1 MMDYVLHLVLSFGNW
16 GLTMGMMLGG
26 LLLLRPLLLRAVTP
40 RQRTWLWMLGWYG
53 TFLTSVFEVLSR
65 FHLLP
70 VTFRDLI
77 TPRTDMEAMPAY
89 LPSEYWGAGEYALA
103 LPGGAA
109 VAVELS
115 DLVLLLLGLVW
126 LAGVAAGAVWLWRRS
141 RQVKALGRQG
151 RLLEEDDPLMYAL
164 DRQPDDHNVT
174 VRLCRGLSSSFVYP
188 NGERLDGVRCDMI
201 CLQEELSPQRREL
214 VLRHEWS
221 HIRLNHGWMKSWA
234 CGALLL
240 FWWNPI
246 LWADYRY
253 FCRDLELACDEKTL
267 EGLHDPEERREYAR
281 TLLELAAGRQLWEV
295 PLAFGESDAALRVK
309 AAAAWHRPE
318 KWARRGEWCAF
329 VLVLLFFVGGP
340 RRIPYLPQELAGY
353 WQQAAVEVE
362 VPNSWTPTE
371 RWMRADREGF
381 VTLLAKD
388 TRGVWHKQIYLY
400 RIRQDGGFEGSGGWL
415 TLSGPPE
422 LTGFQQG
429 LW

>member
-1 MMDYVLHLVLSFGNW
+1 MTDYVLHLVLLFGNW
-16 GLTMGMMLGG
+16 GLTLGMMLGG

-53 TFLTSVFEVLSR
+53 TFLTSAFEVLGR

-77 TPRTDMEAMPAY
+77 TPRTDMGAMPAY

-115 DLVLLLLGLVW
+115 DRVLLLLGLVW

-151 RLLEEDDPLMYAL
+151 RLLEEDDPLVRAL
-164 DRQPDDHNVT
+164 DRKPDDHNVT

-221 HIRLNHGWMKSWA
+221 HIRLNHGRMKSWA

-246 LWADYRY
+246 LWAAYRC

-267 EGLHDPEERREYAR
+267 EGLSGPEERREYAR
-281 TLLELAAGRQLWEV
+281 TLVELAAGRQLWEV

-318 KWARRGEWCAF
+318 QWVRMGRRCAF

-353 WQQAAVEVE
+353 WQQAAVAVE
-362 VPNSWTPTE
+362 APNSWTPTE

-388 TRGVWHKQIYLY
+388 TRGIWHKQIYLY

-415 TLSGPPE
+415 TLSEPPD